1 MFSRS
6 KLNKTHLV
14 SGHKTDERGPMSI
27 AWTLELMIYRH
38 NPVGETMSQDPLV
51 TLIVDEIPEQMTL
64 KSLLSAGSLKTLAT
78 KSQETVTKQKF
89 LSWITD
95 KEQE

>member
-1 MFSRS
+1 
-6 KLNKTHLV
+6 
-14 SGHKTDERGPMSI
+14 
-27 AWTLELMIYRH
+27 
-38 NPVGETMSQDPLV
+38 MSQDPLV